1 MTTTTTEIPPTAEA
15 PPAPQRLAR
24 RRISGR
30 TLILGCVILIVL
42 AAAGTAGYNY
52 WSDSQR
58 YLSTDDALVDSNLVS
73 IASTNSGTLAI
84 WKVRQGQIVKAGQT
98 LGVVRAA
105 PGSTAPSVNI
115 TAPIDGTILRV
126 DGKEGQVVG
135 AAQALAYIADLR
147 HLTITAFI
155 DETAIHRVKIGQPVE
170 VTVDASESTL
180 YHGAVSAILPA
191 AASQFALIPSSD
203 RSTGNFTKVTQRVE
217 VHIDLGDTTGL
228 PLYPGE
234 NANVRIQAAS

>member
-1 MTTTTTEIPPTAEA
+1 MTTATTETPATAEA
-15 PPAPQRLAR
+15 PPVPQRLTR
-24 RRISGR
+24 RRITGR
-30 TLILGCVILIVL
+30 ALILGLVIVL
-42 AAAGTAGYNY
+42 AGAGTVGYNY
-52 WSDSQR
+52 WIDSQR

-73 IASTNSGTLAI
+73 IASTNGGTLAI
-84 WKVRQGQIVKAGQT
+84 WKVRQGQVVKAGQT
-98 LGVVRAA
+98 LGVVRPA
-105 PGSTAPSVNI
+105 PGSTAPSGNI

-147 HLTITAFI
+147 RLTITAFI
-155 DETAIHRVKIGQPVE
+155 DETAIHRVKIGQPVD
-170 VTVDASESTL
+170 VTVDASGSTT

-234 NANVRIQAAS
+234 NANVRIKAGS